1 MKKIKIGK
9 FVAPVLRCVLKSV
22 PFGGIVVE
30 SINNIKTEIENK
42 NTTDVSEAKD
52 LPHNWISITVQIL
65 CLIGIVYA
73 FISKQIT
80 IEQFLEYLPK

>member
-9 FVAPVLRCVLKSV
+9 FVAPVLRGVLKSV

>member
-9 FVAPVLRCVLKSV
+9 FIAPVLRGVLKSV

-42 NTTDVSEAKD
+42 NTTDVSEAKE